1 MAKRSSE
8 KRRQQTSQK
17 KQSED
22 ELKSETYI
30 LERTR
35 AFFTGR
41 SDKPNSGVV
50 HFGPCSGAA
59 CRDPADSGAAPLGP
73 AASVVAAFS
82 LARSGAEPLA
92 STTDGGEPWPPL
104 ATRDT

>member
-1 MAKRSSE
+1 MATRSSE
-8 KRRQQTSQK
+8 RRRQQTSRK

-22 ELKSETYI
+22 ELKSGTYI

-41 SDKPNSGVV
+41 SVKPNSGAAC
-50 HFGPCSGAA
+50 FDPCSGTAR
-59 CRDPADSGAAPLGP
+59 CGPTISGAAPLRP
-73 AASVVAAFS
+73 AASVAATLF
-82 LARSGAEPLA
+82 LARSGTEPPA
-92 STTDGGEPWPPL
+92 STTVGDEPWPPL